1 MSKPFV
7 SRTLLWKRE
16 QNTDG
21 LALTAETEFGTV
33 LLQFSDTAILA
44 TVPWEAFPVTFDEP
58 SPASISSVRRAIA
71 FVENLYSRQMFT
83 SENRKLMFLYHYNE
97 NKWNHATAE
106 TPFGQIVYR
115 AVKSDNGKTMRVTD
129 LQSPFGNYSEQSID
143 PRELQIGQMLS
154 GADNI
159 AEIDRRISALFFR
172 VVDSLDAITSAELS
186 FNNQDAAKPDI
197 DTPCM

>member
-1 MSKPFV
+1 MSQPFV

-16 QNTDG
+16 QNTDR

-71 FVENLYSRQMFT
+71 FVENLYSSRMFT
-83 SENRKLMFLYHYNE
+83 SENRELMFLYHY
-97 NKWNHATAE
+97 NHATAE

-115 AVKSDNGKTMRVTD
+115 AAKSDNGKTMRVTY

-159 AEIDRRISALFFR
+159 AEIDSRISALFFR
-172 VVDSLDAITSAELS
+172 VVDSLYAITSAKLS
-186 FNNQDAAKPDI
+186 FNNLDAAKPDI
-197 DTPCM
+197 DTPSM